1 MIRKNFSLVF
11 KAVSL
16 LLSVLIIMSTFSLSL
31 MSVFAAGNQTDASA
45 NNEEIVY
52 FMTDDL
58 SNPVYLYSWTENSGN
73 WSDGQLVKSFAQNGR
88 QYNFWK
94 FNVNTAFDGVLFT
107 KQNYW
112 NENSDNADIKI
123 TPNDIYKNNVT
134 TDVLYYEMIGSQTS
148 YELSDYEY
156 ASVDSPQSGE
166 FSVKL
171 GENVILLDLSNITV
185 SGTLKEYGVTAD
197 LYEGDNLIAS
207 FDGSDPDNNIVKYTA
222 STEGVHLLTL
232 KVRDI
237 AGQSDEENNISF
249 TVNVINDFV
258 FENKQESYT
267 FSNGLTVPL
276 QKITKYENANYE
288 ITQGDDIAQINGD
301 NIDIIKPGTI
311 TVCATLEDNAV
322 YEASYTI
329 NVAKGNRSG
338 RISFAEQNP
347 DDITY
352 KSNGKYTNSASYN
365 AEDET
370 DAVLNY
376 KITEQSPENTAEI
389 NSVTGELTVKNAG
402 SVTVEAYVAEDDY
415 YGEYHLAEPCTYTV
429 KIIPAKLSDDVKFA
443 RTQQADI
450 PYGTVYEN
458 EIVNLDDLE
467 GLNIEYSSSNSD
479 IATVKADLGNVKKCI
494 VTPVAVSDEV
504 VTVTAKITSRN
515 YTGSSYFDCAVTK
528 GVLSVSTPFENGT
541 VNEVYAEDKSLELK
555 PFVKCGDVTLNKEDY
570 TLSYEVSSNTDLSG
584 NNIDEAVVTV
594 DSTGKVKLNRSGNAQ
609 ITITAVPKSNNYSEA
624 KTVIFITVQ
633 KADDNSFKFK
643 DIDGNYIVTYGD
655 NNNIVKVS
663 ATSEYTDNSNVSYA
677 SSDPDVAEISE
688 DGTITIKKAGK
699 TTISSKKEAGDR
711 YNESKA
717 SFVLTVNKSDRNWKY
732 HFSEKG
738 MYLGQSH
745 TPLRP
750 DGYED
755 GDVTYSVKPDNNSCG
770 AVIDSNGDIT
780 VKNTGEAT
788 IVAAIAEDEC
798 YNSAEAEYKLNVSLL
813 ELPVNFSIY
822 DCLSGSSVENNAHS
836 FNSSVK
842 INVGEDYQISLVN
855 TDDDQVIFDDRL
867 AFEDSL
873 ELKENTKNPRFV
885 LRYVGQDEEKKNAV
899 TDIISTD
906 IKIDVTAP
914 TGEIIKDDNIFTDII
929 KVLSFGLF
937 GDDETEVQI
946 KAIDESNS
954 EFESGLKSIEYYIMS
969 SKDRES
975 VKVLT
980 EEDLSSVENWET
992 YSFNDNTGESEIIKV
1007 SDDVYT
1013 VIYVR
1018 LTDNFG
1024 NVSYISTN
1032 GIVYEN
1038 TAPHIKTE
1046 NPKIDGQFGYYYN
1059 DINVNVKVT
1068 DTDNDAV
1075 SSGIKS
1081 VAYKI
1086 FADGNELDSG
1096 RIYSNEKEDS
1106 SVGELNNLNFIIEV
1120 KENNYDNVYYTVT
1133 AVDNCGNEATYTSE
1147 SFRVMAKPEARVI
1160 FTAYCTDNCCD
1171 LGDGYKI
1178 HNHAVTAEICLPN
1191 NEKCNDAILN
1201 DENNIYDKAIK
1212 NFYAAESISIEDD
1225 WILKDDCWVK
1235 KVTFADGKYDYSN
1248 SNLEFDGV
1256 KAVQD
1261 SSLLSFIVDTTAP
1274 EVEISFDNNSPVRES
1289 YYNGSR
1295 TATITVD
1302 DQNFVGLDGIFEITA
1317 VDSDGEELANAV
1329 PEVVW
1334 SEDGKTAKV
1343 VFSED
1348 ANYTFS
1354 CNEEKLVDLAGNKA
1368 ELTYKDGT
1376 KNYDS
1381 FTVDNT
1387 KPSDMKITYKENES
1401 IFSTFAQLISKLT
1414 NGYVHF
1420 GDTVTVTVEV
1430 KDAIS
1435 PIDRFV
1441 YSAPLADDAGVG
1453 SEGIDETTVAKA
1465 TVDEA
1470 TFDEATSDQIISN
1483 QKVLSNFIVYNKQKN
1498 TYKISFDIAPEYKG
1512 KIQVRAYDKADNY
1525 IESDENGIVV
1535 SSAKPVISI
1544 DAGEPQNT
1552 YEGISYYSGDI
1563 PISVTVEDFNFD
1575 SSKVEI
1581 SEETLYNGENKT
1593 TVIDAENL
1601 TWTNIEGTNKYI
1613 AEFALSGG
1621 KANGEGLETLKVN
1634 YTNNSGHS
1642 ADEAVA
1648 ENMIIDRTAP
1658 NVKISFDNNF
1668 SVRESYYK
1676 GSRTATITVDDENFK
1691 GTDGMFEVNAVDG
1704 SGNKLESAVTEVVWT
1719 DDKNAEA
1726 VFSEDA
1732 NYTFSCNEEK
1742 LVDLAGNRANVTYAS
1757 GTKNYDS
1764 FTVDN
1769 TKPSDMKIT
1778 YRENESIFST
1788 FAQLLSKLTNGY
1800 VYFGDTVTVTVEVKD
1815 ATSPIDRFVYSAPLA
1830 NDAGVGSSE
1839 IERTIDRN
1847 VHFDESSGMYSVSF
1861 NIDPEYKGKIQVR
1874 AYDKADNYIESDENG
1889 IVVSSAKPVISID
1902 AGEPQNTY
1910 EGISYYSGDIPISVT
1925 VEDFNFDSSK
1935 VEISEETLYNGENKT
1950 TVIDAENLT
1959 WTNIEGTNK
1968 YIAEF
1973 ALSGGK
1979 ANGEGLETL
1988 KVNYTNNSGHSAD
2001 EAVADDMII
2010 DRTAPKVIIS
2020 YNSDT
2025 FKNDKYYANGRTA
2038 TLTVTDDNFVG
2049 TKNMVS
2055 ITAVDKNSKQID
2067 KVPEINWENNTKGK
2081 INFSED
2087 AYYTFNLNNETF
2099 VDLAGNKAE
2108 CYYSDSALNPHEFVV
2123 DKTKPDNAKVTVKD
2137 KNGNVLGNA
2146 KTDSIVTGIVF
2157 DNYSNASVEISLQAD
2172 DNLTGVNCYYYIS
2185 SKELSKNEIEAVSDS
2200 LWTRYNGKFNI
2211 SPDKKFVVYAKAC
2224 DKSENTTYFSSD
2236 GIILDSTNP
2245 EIDGIA
2251 PQIKLNASSDKPMTD
2266 VNNNDIYNGDV
2277 VVDYTVSDP
2286 VINNT
2291 CSGLNASNLRYEITN
2306 NGVVTQQGV
2315 LDGKTENFDGHMSK
2329 MTGQIRVD
2337 SSLNNSNNV
2346 KLTVYAQDN
2355 SDNKSS
2361 EEYSLKIDITAPE
2374 ISVAYSN
2381 NNADSGNYF
2390 KESRTASITVRERN
2404 FNSEEVKINITK
2416 DGQKFLPNLRWTHS
2430 GNSSSDSY
2438 THTAT
2443 IVYSDDADYTFDI
2456 SYTDEAG
2463 NVCRNISYGDS
2474 VSPKDFTVDRTAPV
2488 VSVSYD
2494 NNSAQNNNYY
2504 NKQRIATITIN
2515 EHNFD
2520 ASRVNYNIIA
2530 EDNGKAV
2537 TAPTISAWSNS
2548 GDIHT
2553 ATITYSEDAH
2563 YHFSFDYTDLAGN
2576 NSNIIRDEEFY
2587 VDTTAPE
2594 IVIKGINYKSANNGD
2609 DGNIGFTITATDT
2622 NFDSSAFKREFLQV
2636 SINGQDTNVDN
2647 IGKSR
2652 LITNGMEYTVENISD
2667 DGVYSIKCSVTDKA
2681 GNTTSEIKIN
2691 NEQNKQV
2698 EEELVL
2704 FSVNRHGSTFMLDD
2718 DTKEIVETGY
2728 IKEIKNDIKIIEI
2741 NPDTVNDYVLTLNKG
2756 SQKPMVLSN
2765 GDNYTRESSTN
2776 ENSWS
2781 TYTYTIKASCFA
2793 EEAAYSL
2800 SLTTQDRANNKS
2812 YSTTSN
2818 PEYSDEPLAKV
2829 DFVIDRTSPEVVV
2842 TNLESNGRYNT
2853 EKQSVKIIAKD
2864 ENVLDSL
2871 KIVLNGE
2878 TYREYNADELAENK
2892 GEILIDIESS
2902 QSLQTMDIIAVD
2914 AANNSTDDSEDSRVH
2929 FSNFLIT
2936 TNFWIQFVNNTV
2948 ALIISI
2954 SVILLLVAA
2963 TVFIVIKKRSNN
2975 KAQ

>member
-73 WSDGQLVKSFAQNGR
+73 WSDGQLVKSFAQKGR

-222 STEGVHLLTL
+222 STEGVHILTL

-338 RISFAEQNP
+338 RISFEEQNP

-429 KIIPAKLSDDVKFA
+429 KIIPAKLADDVKFA
-443 RTQQADI
+443 RTQRADI

-515 YTGSSYFDCAVTK
+515 YTGSLYFDCAVTK

-609 ITITAVPKSNNYSEA
+609 ITITAAPKSNNYSEA

-643 DIDGNYIVTYGD
+643 DIDGNYIATYGD

-688 DGTITIKKAGK
+688 DGTITIKKAGN
-699 TTISSKKEAGDR
+699 TTISAKKEAGDR

-717 SFVLTVNKSDRNWKY
+717 IFVLTVNKSDRNWKY

-798 YNSAEAEYKLNVSLL
+798 YNSAEAEYKLKVSLL

-822 DCLSGSSVENNAHS
+822 DCLSGSSVENNAHN

-946 KAIDESNS
+946 KATDESNS

-1106 SVGELNNLNFIIEV
+1106 SVGELNDLNFIIEV

-1212 NFYAAESISIEDD
+1212 EFYDAESISIEDD

-1235 KVTFADGKYDYSN
+1235 KVTFADGKYNYSE
-1248 SNLEFDGV
+1248 SDLMFDGV

-1453 SEGIDETTVAKA
+1453 SNGIDETTVAKA

-1575 SSKVEI
+1575 SSKVKI

-1601 TWTNIEGTNKYI
+1601 TWTNIEGTNKY
-1613 AEFALSGG
+1613 
-1621 KANGEGLETLKVN
+1621 V
-1634 YTNNSGHS
+1634 
-1642 ADEAVA
+1642 
-1648 ENMIIDRTAP
+1648 
-1658 NVKISFDNNF
+1658 
-1668 SVRESYYK
+1668 
-1676 GSRTATITVDDENFK
+1676 
-1691 GTDGMFEVNAVDG
+1691 
-1704 SGNKLESAVTEVVWT
+1704 
-1719 DDKNAEA
+1719 
-1726 VFSEDA
+1726 
-1732 NYTFSCNEEK
+1732 
-1742 LVDLAGNRANVTYAS
+1742 
-1757 GTKNYDS
+1757 
-1764 FTVDN
+1764 
-1769 TKPSDMKIT
+1769 
-1778 YRENESIFST
+1778 
-1788 FAQLLSKLTNGY
+1788 
-1800 VYFGDTVTVTVEVKD
+1800 
-1815 ATSPIDRFVYSAPLA
+1815 
-1830 NDAGVGSSE
+1830 
-1839 IERTIDRN
+1839 
-1847 VHFDESSGMYSVSF
+1847 
-1861 NIDPEYKGKIQVR
+1861 
-1874 AYDKADNYIESDENG
+1874 
-1889 IVVSSAKPVISID
+1889 
-1902 AGEPQNTY
+1902 
-1910 EGISYYSGDIPISVT
+1910 
-1925 VEDFNFDSSK
+1925 
-1935 VEISEETLYNGENKT
+1935 
-1950 TVIDAENLT
+1950 
-1959 WTNIEGTNK
+1959 
-1968 YIAEF
+1968 AEF

-2001 EAVADDMII
+2001 EAVADNMII

-2067 KVPEINWENNTKGK
+2067 KVPEINWETNTKGK

-2087 AYYTFNLNNETF
+2087 AYYTFNLNTETF

-2329 MTGQIRVD
+2329 MTGQIRID

-2355 SDNKSS
+2355 SANKSS
-2361 EEYSLKIDITAPE
+2361 EECSLKIDITAPE

-2416 DGQKFLPNLRWTHS
+2416 DGQKFVPNLRWTHS

-2488 VSVSYD
+2488 VNFSYD

-2636 SINGQDTNVDN
+2636 SINGRDTNVDN

-2681 GNTTSEIKIN
+2681 GNTTSEIKID

-2954 SVILLLVAA
+2954 SVILFLVAA